1 MSTRVTQGA
10 VALAALMLAMPAAA
24 QQAQASDPHH
34 PAGVAPAA
42 GSSAAQAAPAAP
54 APTTPAPA
62 TPGGMGMMGMMGGQ
76 GSMGMMGM
84 MGGDGRQPGMP
95 MMRHHGQYATPMN
108 VIINVGPDIRLDVE
122 GPGGTGG
129 MRRPG
134 MMGGAMP
141 GMMGGPGMAGA
152 PPMAGPLHEMLA
164 ERVEGGLAFLR
175 AELGIRPDQEAAW
188 NGFASRIREA
198 AARYRAARDQIPA
211 GGAGLEPRLA
221 AQDARLSAELERVR
235 ACREA
240 AAVLLPSLD
249 EAQRRTADALAWLV
263 VPGSGP
269 GMMTGMMA
277 GGMGGPA
284 R

>member
-1 MSTRVTQGA
+1 
-10 VALAALMLAMPAAA
+10 
-24 QQAQASDPHH
+24 
-34 PAGVAPAA
+34 
-42 GSSAAQAAPAAP
+42 
-54 APTTPAPA
+54 
-62 TPGGMGMMGMMGGQ
+62 
-76 GSMGMMGM
+76 MGMMGM
-84 MGGDGRQPGMP
+84 MGGDERQPGMS
-95 MMRHHGQYATPMN
+95 MMRRHGPYATPMN

-122 GPGGTGG
+122 GPGATGG
-129 MRRPG
+129 MPRPG

-141 GMMGGPGMAGA
+141 GMMEGGMPMRGMMGAPGMAGSSA
-152 PPMAGPLHEMLA
+152 MAGPLHEMLA

-188 NGFASRIREA
+188 NGFAGRIREA
-198 AARYRAARDQIPA
+198 AARYRAARDRIPA

-240 AAVLLPSLD
+240 AAILLPSLD

-269 GMMTGMMA
+269 GMITGMMA